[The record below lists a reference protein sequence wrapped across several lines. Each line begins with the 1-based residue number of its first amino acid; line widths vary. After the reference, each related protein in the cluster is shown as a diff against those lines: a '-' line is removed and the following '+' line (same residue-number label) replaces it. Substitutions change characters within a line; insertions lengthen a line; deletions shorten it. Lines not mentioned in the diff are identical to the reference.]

1 LLQGISR
8 LDKAW
13 RYLFILLP
21 YALIYSIAVSNGIII
36 SLLLLS
42 LYEFFLQRK
51 ESVMRMTELLFASLI
66 FIVTLISITYSSNQ
80 RVGLS
85 IAETR
90 LPLLFLPLLLATK
103 TITYDIRNIFIK
115 HFIYSL
121 LVTMGVTLCIAVY
134 RNILGPGPDIWF
146 NKWYYHYS
154 DLTEPINIDPL
165 YLALFV
171 SFGIL
176 ILICDEITDYGEKIF
191 QKKTYKRAVIFLLSF
206 FLVLLG
212 SRSIILILLGL
223 TIVVVFSQWQSLGL
237 RKIALIGLLL
247 ICIVSAAFLSP
258 VTRERFVGLFKAKYE
273 FSQYSVDRF
282 IIWTVA
288 YHYVKEHPSEF
299 VIGKGAGTSEGLMDS
314 LYKKENINWD
324 FEKKSNTHN
333 QYLEFALN
341 TGIIGMTVL
350 IVFLVASLMVFLK
363 SQDRL
368 AIVFILLIMLA
379 MVSENYLNRQKGVVF
394 FSMFYSLFWFV
405 KPLRDVK
412 KQDAC

>member
-1 LLQGISR
+1 
-8 LDKAW
+8 
-13 RYLFILLP
+13 
-21 YALIYSIAVSNGIII
+21 
-36 SLLLLS
+36 
-42 LYEFFLQRK
+42 
-51 ESVMRMTELLFASLI
+51 MRMTELLFASLI